1 MSARRLAWALGVGT
15 LAYSGAY
22 VFVYLYRWEWNRTLT
37 AGLFFLA
44 AEIGLA
50 TALVIERLRKL
61 ERKLDDQSVSK
72 PDASDPRYAQVRT
85 RLSESPA
92 PARDHF
98 AWLRSSVQRTNVF
111 IPVIMGAG
119 VVLSALA
126 WMVEKVAKTTASRA
140 REDKLARRLLPITLP
155 ADPIVGD
162 DAGAAAPGLAL
173 LLRPT
178 PPTDGAVR

>member
-1 MSARRLAWALGVGT
+1 MNGRRIAWAVGLVT

-22 VFVYLYRWEWNRTLT
+22 VFVYLYRWEWNRALT

-50 TALVIERLRKL
+50 VAFLSERIRKL
-61 ERKLDDQSVSK
+61 ERRLDRE
-72 PDASDPRYAQVRT
+72 PDAGDPAYTQVRA
-85 RLSESPA
+85 RLTESSSPG
-92 PARDHF
+92 RDHF
-98 AWLRSSVQRTNVF
+98 AWLRSSAQRTNVF

-119 VVLSALA
+119 VILSALA
-126 WMVEKVAKTTASRA
+126 WLVEKVAKTTASRA

-155 ADPIVGD
+155 ADPIVVD

-178 PPTDGAVR
+178 TPTDGAVR

>member
-1 MSARRLAWALGVGT
+1 LVT

-22 VFVYLYRWEWNRTLT
+22 VFVYLYRWEWNRALT

-50 TALVIERLRKL
+50 AAFLGERIRKL
-61 ERKLDDQSVSK
+61 ERRLDRE
-72 PDASDPRYAQVRT
+72 PDAGDPAYTQVRA
-85 RLSESPA
+85 RLTESSSPG
-92 PARDHF
+92 RDHF
-98 AWLRSSVQRTNVF
+98 AWLRSSAQRTNVF

-119 VVLSALA
+119 VILSALA
-126 WMVEKVAKTTASRA
+126 WLVEKVAKTTASRA

-155 ADPIVGD
+155 ADPIVGED
-162 DAGAAAPGLAL
+162 TGAATPGLAL

-178 PPTDGAVR
+178 TPTGGTVR

>member
-1 MSARRLAWALGVGT
+1 MNGRRIAWAVGVVT

-22 VFVYLYRWEWNRTLT
+22 VFVYLYRWEWNRALT

-50 TALVIERLRKL
+50 AAFVVERIRKL
-61 ERKLDDQSVSK
+61 ERRLDDR
-72 PDASDPRYAQVRT
+72 PDTTDPAYAQVRE
-85 RLSESPA
+85 RLTESAP

-98 AWLRSSVQRTNVF
+98 AWLRSSMERTNVF

-119 VVLSALA
+119 VILSGVA
-126 WMVEKVAKTTASRA
+126 WLVEKVAKATAGHA

-155 ADPIVGD
+155 AEPIVRD
-162 DAGAAAPGLAL
+162 DAAGGGAGLAL
-173 LLRPT
+173 LLRPS
-178 PPTDGAVR
+178 PGANR